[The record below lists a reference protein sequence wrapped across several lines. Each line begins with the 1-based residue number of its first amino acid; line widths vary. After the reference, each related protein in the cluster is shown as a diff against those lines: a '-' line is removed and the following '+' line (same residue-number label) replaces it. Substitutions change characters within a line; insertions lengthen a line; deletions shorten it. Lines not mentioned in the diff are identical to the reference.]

1 LLKKH
6 KNIKKKVRKWC
17 KNMKKVEKSAKTNVK
32 IKNTNK
38 KFFLTPGRVPK
49 KAPPSHIAPVFIFS
63 PEGYF
68 GELF

>member
-6 KNIKKKVRKWC
+6 KILKKKVRKD
-17 KNMKKVEKSAKTNVK
+17 MKKVEKMRKTEII

-38 KFFLTPGRVPK
+38 NFLLDPGRVPK
-49 KAPPSHIAPVFIFS
+49 KSTPSHIAPVFIFS